1 MEKITLS
8 VDQRHESGKGPARRL
23 RASGKIPAIFYGKKT
38 EPLKLAVD
46 LHEFKKHFDQ
56 SGSNPLFELHI
67 RDDKVP
73 RRTAIL
79 KQRQINPANSI
90 LVHLDFVEVFMD
102 EELQVTV
109 PLEFQGKPAGLDLGG
124 TFQTAVKELIV
135 SCLPDRIPEVIVVDI
150 SGLAIGNTLHV
161 KDIPLP
167 PGVKADQDETLAVAM
182 VVAPRLGEEAEAA
195 EAAEGESGSG
205 S

>member
-8 VDQRHESGKGPARRL
+8 VDQRQDSGKGPSRRL
-23 RASGKIPAIFYGKKT
+23 RAGGKIPAVFYGKKT
-38 EPLKLAVD
+38 EPLKLAID
-46 LHEFKKHFDQ
+46 LHEFKRRYEQ
-56 SGSNPLFELHI
+56 SGSNPLFELRI
-67 RDDKVP
+67 RGDKVP

-79 KQRQINPANSI
+79 KQRQINPVNSV

-109 PLEFQGKPAGLDLGG
+109 PLDFQGKPAGLDQGG

-135 SCLPDRIPEVIVVDI
+135 ACLPDQIPEVIVVDI
-150 SGLAIGNTLHV
+150 SGLAIGNSLHV

-167 PGVKADQDETLAVAM
+167 PGVKAAQDENLAIATLM
-182 VVAPRLGEEAEAA
+182 APRMEEAA
-195 EAAEGESGSG
+195 EVVEAPEAEGTA
-205 S
+205 

>member
-1 MEKITLS
+1 MERITLS

-23 RASGKIPAIFYGKKT
+23 RASGKIPAVFYGRKT
-38 EPLKLAVD
+38 EPLKLAID
-46 LHEFKKHFDQ
+46 LHEFKKRYDQ
-56 SGSNPLFELHI
+56 SGSNPLFELQI

-79 KQRQINPANSI
+79 KQRQVNPVNSV

-109 PLEFQGKPAGLDLGG
+109 PLEFQGKPAGLDQGG
-124 TFQTAVKELIV
+124 TFQTAVKELTV
-135 SCLPDRIPEVIVVDI
+135 SCLPDKIPEVIVVDV
-150 SGLAIGNTLHV
+150 SGLSIGNSLHV

-167 PGVKADQDETLAVAM
+167 PGVKAAQDETLAVAT
-182 VVAPRLGEEAEAA
+182 VQAPKLGEESEAA
-195 EAAEGESGSG
+195 EAPEAETTS
-205 S
+205 